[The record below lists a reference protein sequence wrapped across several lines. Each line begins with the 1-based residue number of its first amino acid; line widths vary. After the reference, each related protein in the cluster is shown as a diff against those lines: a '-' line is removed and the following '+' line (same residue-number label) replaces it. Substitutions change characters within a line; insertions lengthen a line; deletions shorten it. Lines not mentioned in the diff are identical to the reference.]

1 MVYNGIP
8 VFAVNVD
15 DPGCSISTMSLVDD
29 PAMSIDMVCFSKEQ
43 KMNFSIQ
50 DESQHN
56 ILTCLVRVDFPIL
69 RLTEDGNP
77 YYIVFNKETAKVLCQ
92 RLMTD
97 GMQQNISLQHNG
109 KLIDGIQLQE
119 VFIKDSSLGISP
131 VGFEDAADG
140 SLMGVYHI
148 EDDTLWND
156 CIEGRFKGISIES
169 LLGIEQFKK
178 IDNKKIK
185 KNIMSKIK
193 DMLKKILLEF
203 NSLSTN
209 IADLYWEEDT
219 ELIVGY
225 KVFVEDA
232 DGNKVPAAD
241 GEYISDENKITVEG
255 GVVTEIEAKEAD
267 DAPKA
272 EEETPTQEEPKEEPK
287 EEPMAE
293 ETPAQEEPK
302 EETAPEAGQNSEE
315 TAPEAGQEEDKTA
328 QLENRIAE
336 LESKVAELETKLIEI
351 ATAPAAEPIVD
362 EFEKVTKKAST
373 GDKKLDKRIAIA
385 KALQEN

>member
-1 MVYNGIP
+1 MVYNNIP
-8 VFAVNVD
+8 IFAVNVD

-50 DESQHN
+50 DESKHN

-77 YYIVFNKETAKVLCQ
+77 YYIVFNKENAKVLCQ

-109 KLIDGIQLQE
+109 KLIQGIQLQE

-148 EDDTLWND
+148 EDEALWND

-169 LLGIEQFKK
+169 LLGIEEFKK
-178 IDNKKIK
+178 KCNKKTK
-185 KNIMSKIK
+185 KNNMSKIK
-193 DMLKKILLEF
+193 EMLKKLLMEF

-209 IADLYWEEDT
+209 IAELYWEEDT
-219 ELIVGY
+219 ELMVGY
-225 KVFVEDA
+225 KVFVEDES
-232 DGNKVPAAD
+232 GNKVPAMD
-241 GEYISDENKITVEG
+241 GEYISDENKIKVAG
-255 GVVTEIEAKEAD
+255 GTVTEIEKREVD
-267 DAPKA
+267 DMPVNVPA
-272 EEETPTQEEPKEEPK
+272 EKKEETMEEPAKEEPAK
-287 EEPMAE
+287 EEPAE
-293 ETPAQEEPK
+293 QPAEQPK
-302 EETAPEAGQNSEE
+302 DDNTE
-315 TAPEAGQEEDKTA
+315 
-328 QLENRIAE
+328 
-336 LESKVAELETKLIEI
+336 KVAELEKKVADLETKLADLEAKLAEI
-351 ATAPAAEPIVD
+351 ATAPAAQPVID
-362 EFEKVTKKAST
+362 EFENIKKRGTT

-385 KALQEN
+385 QALKEN

>member
-1 MVYNGIP
+1 MVYNNIP

-43 KMNFSIQ
+43 NMKFSIQ

-77 YYIVFNKETAKVLCQ
+77 YYIVFNKDTAKVLCQ

-109 KLIDGIQLQE
+109 KLIQGIHLQE

-148 EDDTLWND
+148 DDEALWND

-169 LLGIEQFKK
+169 LLRIEEFKK
-178 IDNKKIK
+178 KCNKKIK
-185 KNIMSKIK
+185 KNNMSKIK
-193 DMLKKILLEF
+193 EMLKKLLMEF

-209 IADLYWEEDT
+209 VAELYWEEDT
-219 ELIVGY
+219 ELMVGY
-225 KVFVEDA
+225 KVFVEDES
-232 DGNKVPAAD
+232 GNKVPAMD
-241 GEYISDENKITVEG
+241 GEYISDENKIKVAG
-255 GVVTEIEAKEAD
+255 GTVTEIERREVD
-267 DAPKA
+267 DAPVNIPPVEKKEEAMA
-272 EEETPTQEEPKEEPK
+272 EPAVEEPKEEPK
-287 EEPMAE
+287 EEPA
-293 ETPAQEEPK
+293 EEPK
-302 EETAPEAGQNSEE
+302 DDNTE
-315 TAPEAGQEEDKTA
+315 
-328 QLENRIAE
+328 
-336 LESKVAELETKLIEI
+336 KVAELEKKVADLEAKLADLEAKLAEI
-351 ATAPAAEPIVD
+351 ATAPAAQPVMD
-362 EFEKVTKKAST
+362 EFENIKKLGKT
-373 GDKKLDKRIAIA
+373 GDKDLDKRLAIA
-385 KALQEN
+385 AALKTK

>member
-1 MVYNGIP
+1 MVYNNIP

-15 DPGCSISTMSLVDD
+15 DPGCSISTMSLVDA

-109 KLIDGIQLQE
+109 KLIQGIHLQE

-131 VGFEDAADG
+131 VGFEEAADG

-148 EDDTLWND
+148 DDDELWND

-169 LLGIEQFKK
+169 LLGIEEFKK
-178 IDNKKIK
+178 KCNKKIK
-185 KNIMSKIK
+185 KNNMSKLK
-193 DMLKKILLEF
+193 DMLKKLLMEF

-209 IADLYWEEDT
+209 IAELYWEEDT
-219 ELIVGY
+219 ELMVGY
-225 KVFVEDA
+225 KVFVEDES
-232 DGNKVPAAD
+232 GNKVPAMD
-241 GEYISDENKITVEG
+241 GEYISDENKIKVAG
-255 GVVTEIEAKEAD
+255 GVVTEIERREID
-267 DAPKA
+267 DAPANVPPVEKKEEMAEPAVEEPKA
-272 EEETPTQEEPKEEPK
+272 EPAPEEPKEEPK
-287 EEPMAE
+287 DDNTEKVAE
-293 ETPAQEEPK
+293 MEK
-302 EETAPEAGQNSEE
+302 
-315 TAPEAGQEEDKTA
+315 K
-328 QLENRIAE
+328 IAE
-336 LESKVAELETKLIEI
+336 LEAKLADLEAKIAEI
-351 ATAPAAEPIVD
+351 ATAPAAQPVMD
-362 EFEKVTKKAST
+362 EFENIKKLGKT
-373 GDKKLDKRIAIA
+373 GDKDLDKRLAIA
-385 KALQEN
+385 AALKTK

>member
-1 MVYNGIP
+1 MVYNGVP

-119 VFIKDSSLGISP
+119 VFIKDSSIGISP

-169 LLGIEQFKK
+169 ILGIEEFKK

-185 KNIMSKIK
+185 KTNHMSKIK
-193 DMLKKILLEF
+193 EALKRLLMEF
-203 NSLSTN
+203 NNLSTDK
-209 IADLYWEEDT
+209 AELYWEEDS
-219 ELIVGY
+219 ELMVGY
-225 KVFVEDA
+225 KVFVEDEA
-232 DGNKVPAAD
+232 GNKIPAED
-241 GEYISDENKITVEG
+241 GEYISDENVIKVEG
-255 GVVTEIEAKEAD
+255 GVVTEIAAKQAQEPEA
-267 DAPKA
+267 PA
-272 EEETPTQEEPKEEPK
+272 EEKP
-287 EEPMAE
+287 AE
-293 ETPAQEEPK
+293 EPAQEM
-302 EETAPEAGQNSEE
+302 EENQEPEAPAE
-315 TAPEAGQEEDKTA
+315 PEPAAEPENNEEEDKM
-328 QLENRIAE
+328 AE
-336 LESKVAELETKLIEI
+336 LEKRIADLESKIAYLESKLVEI
-351 ATAPAAEPIVD
+351 ATAPAATPVVD
-362 EFEKVTKKAST
+362 EFENIRKTPTS

-385 KALQEN
+385 SALKKN

>member
-1 MVYNGIP
+1 MIYNGVPI
-8 VFAVNVD
+8 FAVNVD

-50 DESQHN
+50 DEVQHN

-69 RLTEDGNP
+69 RVTQDGNP

-109 KLIDGIQLQE
+109 KLIDGIKLQE
-119 VFIKDSSLGISP
+119 VFIKDSNLGISP

-148 EDDTLWND
+148 EDDALWND

-169 LLGIEQFKK
+169 LLGIEEFKK
-178 IDNKKIK
+178 KCNKKIK
-185 KNIMSKIK
+185 KNNMSKIK
-193 DMLKKILLEF
+193 NILKQLLLEF

-209 IADLYWEEDT
+209 IAELYWEEDT
-219 ELIVGY
+219 ELMVGY
-225 KVFVEDA
+225 KVFVEDET
-232 DGNKVPAAD
+232 GNKVPAMD
-241 GEYISDENKITVEG
+241 GEYISDENKIKVEG
-255 GVVTEIEAKEAD
+255 GVVTEIEAKEA
-267 DAPKA
+267 
-272 EEETPTQEEPKEEPK
+272 EPEKK
-287 EEPMAE
+287 E
-293 ETPAQEEPK
+293 ETPAEPEEKKEETMEEPTEQPAEQPEEKPAEEPK
-302 EETAPEAGQNSEE
+302 DDNAEKVAE
-315 TAPEAGQEEDKTA
+315 
-328 QLENRIAE
+328 LENRVAD
-336 LESKVAELETKLIEI
+336 LENKIAELETKLAEI
-351 ATAPAAEPIVD
+351 ATAPAAAPVVD
-362 EFEKVTKKAST
+362 EFENIKKRETT

-385 KALQEN
+385 QALKEN

>member
-1 MVYNGIP
+1 MVYNNIP

-15 DPGCSISTMSLVDD
+15 DPGCSISTMSLVDA

-109 KLIDGIQLQE
+109 KLIQGIHLQE

-131 VGFEDAADG
+131 VGFEEAADG

-148 EDDTLWND
+148 TDDELWND

-169 LLGIEQFKK
+169 LLGIEEFKK
-178 IDNKKIK
+178 KCNKKIK
-185 KNIMSKIK
+185 KNNMSKIK
-193 DMLKKILLEF
+193 NALKKLLMEF
-203 NSLSTN
+203 NTLSTDK
-209 IADLYWEEDT
+209 AELYWEEDT
-219 ELIVGY
+219 ELMVGY
-225 KVFVEDA
+225 KVFVEDES
-232 DGNKVPAAD
+232 GNKVPAMD
-241 GEYISDENKITVEG
+241 GEYISDENKIKVAG
-255 GVVTEIEAKEAD
+255 GVVTEIERREID
-267 DAPKA
+267 DAPANVPPVEKKEEMAEPAVEEPKA
-272 EEETPTQEEPKEEPK
+272 EPAPEEPKEEPK
-287 EEPMAE
+287 DDNTEKVAE
-293 ETPAQEEPK
+293 MEK
-302 EETAPEAGQNSEE
+302 
-315 TAPEAGQEEDKTA
+315 K
-328 QLENRIAE
+328 IAE
-336 LESKVAELETKLIEI
+336 LEAKLADLEAKIAEI
-351 ATAPAAEPIVD
+351 ATAPAAQPVMD
-362 EFEKVTKKAST
+362 EFENIKKLGKT
-373 GDKKLDKRIAIA
+373 GDKDLDKRLAIA
-385 KALQEN
+385 AALKTK

>member
-1 MVYNGIP
+1 MVDNNIP

-43 KMNFSIQ
+43 NMKFSIQ
-50 DESQHN
+50 DETQHN

-69 RLTEDGNP
+69 RVTPDGNP

-109 KLIDGIQLQE
+109 KLIQGIKLQE

-131 VGFEDAADG
+131 VGFEEAADG

-148 EDDTLWND
+148 EDDALWND

-169 LLGIEQFKK
+169 LLGIEEFKK
-178 IDNKKIK
+178 KCNKKTK
-185 KNIMSKIK
+185 KNNMSKIK
-193 DMLKKILLEF
+193 DALKRLLMEF

-209 IADLYWEEDT
+209 IAELYWEEDT
-219 ELIVGY
+219 ELMVGY
-225 KVFVEDA
+225 KVFVEDES
-232 DGNKVPAAD
+232 GNKVPAMD
-241 GEYISDENKITVEG
+241 GEYISDENKIKVAG
-255 GVVTEIEAKEAD
+255 GTVTEIERREVDDMPVNVPAEKKEETMEEPVVEEPAKE
-267 DAPKA
+267 
-272 EEETPTQEEPKEEPK
+272 EPTTEEPKDDNTE
-287 EEPMAE
+287 
-293 ETPAQEEPK
+293 
-302 EETAPEAGQNSEE
+302 
-315 TAPEAGQEEDKTA
+315 
-328 QLENRIAE
+328 
-336 LESKVAELETKLIEI
+336 KVAELEKKVADLETKLADLEAKLAEI
-351 ATAPAAEPIVD
+351 ATAPAAQPVID
-362 EFEKVTKKAST
+362 EFENIKKRGTT

-385 KALQEN
+385 QALKEN

>member
-1 MVYNGIP
+1 MVYNNIP

-77 YYIVFNKETAKVLCQ
+77 YYIVFNKDTAKVLCQ

-97 GMQQNISLQHNG
+97 GMQQNISVDHNG
-109 KLIDGIQLQE
+109 KLIQGIHLQE

-148 EDDTLWND
+148 EDEALWND

-169 LLGIEQFKK
+169 LLGIEEFKK
-178 IDNKKIK
+178 KCNKKIK
-185 KNIMSKIK
+185 KNNMNKLK
-193 DMLKKILLEF
+193 EMLKKLLLEF

-209 IADLYWEEDT
+209 IAELYWEEDT
-219 ELIVGY
+219 ELMVGY
-225 KVFVEDA
+225 KVFVEDES
-232 DGNKVPAAD
+232 GNKVPAMD
-241 GEYISDENKITVEG
+241 GEYISDENKIKVAG
-255 GVVTEIEAKEAD
+255 GVVTEIERREVD
-267 DAPKA
+267 DMPVNVPA
-272 EEETPTQEEPKEEPK
+272 EKKDTMEEPVKEESKEEPAKEEPK
-287 EEPMAE
+287 EEPA
-293 ETPAQEEPK
+293 TEEPK
-302 EETAPEAGQNSEE
+302 DDNTE
-315 TAPEAGQEEDKTA
+315 
-328 QLENRIAE
+328 
-336 LESKVAELETKLIEI
+336 KVAELEKKVADLETKLADLEAKLAEI
-351 ATAPAAEPIVD
+351 ATTPAAQPVID
-362 EFEKVTKKAST
+362 EFENIRKVGKT
-373 GDKKLDKRIAIA
+373 GDKNLDKRLAIA
-385 KALQEN
+385 AALKN